1 VPLFLAD
8 TSAWWR
14 ANANRSVAER
24 WERLLEDDAV
34 AICAPIELEL
44 LYSARSPADYD
55 DLRKE
60 LGGLVSLPLSE
71 PAAVLAR
78 RAQAALA
85 AESQHRGPAPLDL
98 LIAGVA
104 EAAEATLL
112 HYDRHFD
119 AISAVTGQ
127 AAEWLAP
134 RGTLR

>member
-14 ANANRSVAER
+14 ANATRTVAER
-24 WERLLEDDAV
+24 WERLLEDDAL

-44 LYSARSPADYD
+44 LYSARSPANYE
-55 DLRKE
+55 DLREE
-60 LGGLVSLPLSE
+60 LAGLVSLPLTE
-71 PAAVLAR
+71 PAALLAR
-78 RAQAALA
+78 RTQAALA
-85 AESQHRGPAPLDL
+85 AESQHRGPAPVDL

-104 EAAEATLL
+104 EAAGATLL

-134 RGTLR
+134 RGSLR

>member
-1 VPLFLAD
+1 MPLFLPD

-55 DLRKE
+55 DLREE
-60 LGGLVSLPLSE
+60 LAGLVSLPLSE

-78 RAQAALA
+78 RAQAALVA
-85 AESQHRGPAPLDL
+85 RSQHRGPAAVDL

-104 EAAEATLL
+104 EAAGATLL

-119 AISAVTGQ
+119 VISAVTGQ

-134 RGTLR
+134 RGSLR